1 MRGGSIVNTN
11 AVRLSVALICLMVF
25 SFSYAQ
31 DQRVSD
37 SGTLKIRAKQFVERL
52 AQEDFSST
60 IKYFDST
67 MITALPVEKL
77 REIWG
82 SLISQAGHMKK
93 QTGVRIEKS
102 GQYEIVYVT
111 CEFEKASLDI
121 KVIFNSMKEIAGL
134 FFAPSS
140 TSSVYT
146 LPAYTHPESFREKEV
161 IVGHG
166 EWALPGTITFPLGPG
181 PFPALVLVHGSGP
194 NDRDESIGPNKVFRD
209 LAWGLASQGIAVLR
223 YEKRTKV
230 YAVKFNTLKDSFTV
244 KEETIDDAL
253 AAASLLRRT
262 KEIDTAHI
270 FMLGHSLGGILI
282 PRIGM
287 GDPALRGFIIM
298 AGATTPFEDIIL
310 RQMTY
315 LFSLDD
321 TLSEAEKTQLEQ
333 MKKQVAQVKDPTLSV
348 TTPGKN
354 LPFGA
359 PAKYW
364 LDLRGY
370 QPSEMVKNLKQP
382 LLIIQG
388 GRDYQVTMED
398 FRGWKNSLSSRQNV
412 EFKTYP
418 TLNHLF
424 IEGTGKSTPEEYQ
437 TAGHVAEF
445 VIYDLA
451 HWIKKY

>member
-1 MRGGSIVNTN
+1 MNTI
-11 AVRLSVALICLMVF
+11 AVRLSLALICLMVF

-37 SGTLKIRAKQFVERL
+37 SDTLKILAKQFVERL

-82 SLISQAGHMKK
+82 YLIAQAGHMKK

-102 GQYEIVYVT
+102 AQYDIVYVT

-121 KVIFNSMKEIAGL
+121 KVVFNIMKEIAGL

-140 TSSVYT
+140 SSSEYT

-161 IVGHG
+161 VVGRG
-166 EWALPGTITFPLGPG
+166 EWALPGTITFPLGTG

-230 YAVKFNTLKDSFTV
+230 YAIKLNTLKDSLTV

-262 KEIDTAHI
+262 KEIDTTHI
-270 FMLGHSLGGILI
+270 FMLGHSLGGTLI

-287 GDPALRGFIIM
+287 GDPALSGFIIM
-298 AGATTPFEDIIL
+298 AGVTTPFEDIIL
-310 RQMTY
+310 RQLTY
-315 LFSLDD
+315 IYSLDD
-321 TLSEAEKTQLEQ
+321 TLSDTEKTQLEQ

-370 QPSEMVKNLKQP
+370 QPSEMAKNLKQP

-388 GRDYQVTMED
+388 ERDYQATMED